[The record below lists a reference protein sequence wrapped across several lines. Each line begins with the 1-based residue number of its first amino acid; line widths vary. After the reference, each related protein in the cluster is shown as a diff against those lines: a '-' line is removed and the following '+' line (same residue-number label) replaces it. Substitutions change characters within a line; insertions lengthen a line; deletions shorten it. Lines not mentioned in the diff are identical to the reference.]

1 MSAHDTRQTI
11 LDAAETL
18 FAEHGYAATSMRQL
32 TAAAGVNLA
41 AVSYHFGGKEELTKA
56 VLARRIEPINAAR
69 LQRLAAL
76 PSDRATVREILRAF
90 VEPPLRAVGQ
100 RDANGAGDAQAACR
114 MWGRISMEQPPFLRD
129 FLQAQF
135 GNVAGR
141 FLAALKAASPDLDVA
156 TVTWRLHFAVGA
168 MAHAVQNA
176 PTISHMTH
184 GLCDPQDTDVLVE
197 QLVSFLAAGFAA
209 PARPMAKKSAG
220 APRSKA
226 RGTGRTARSR
236 SRS

>member
-1 MSAHDTRQTI
+1 MSGPDTRQTI

-18 FAEHGYAATSMRQL
+18 FAEQGYAATSMRQL
-32 TAAAGVNLA
+32 TSAAGVNLA

-76 PSDRATVREILRAF
+76 TPDRATVPEILRAF
-90 VEPPLRAVGQ
+90 LEPPLRAVGP
-100 RDANGAGDAQAACR
+100 DPSGGPGEAQAACR
-114 MWGRISMEQPPFLRD
+114 MFGRISTEQPPFLRD

-135 GNVAGR
+135 GNVASSFVSALNR
-141 FLAALKAASPDLDVA
+141 AAPELDAA

-168 MAHAVQNA
+168 MAHVLQNA

-209 PARPMAKKSAG
+209 PSRAKVRRPATTGKAMRSPAR
-220 APRSKA
+220 R
-226 RGTGRTARSR
+226 RSR
-236 SRS
+236 S